1 MTKRTRAKE
10 RHFRL
15 QQNDLGRRGT
25 PDLARLSQRRC
36 DRFCFVDGLG
46 NRGALKGHR
55 YRQRA
60 HLVFVAVAESKSFN
74 ERLVSL
80 NPRINQAARWY
91 ATRS

>member
-74 ERLVSL
+74 ERLVSFHKGASRHSRG
-80 NPRINQAARWY
+80 P
-91 ATRS
+91 